1 MYFSVKKEIKL
12 GGKVFIPCVCYP
24 VTAPLEL
31 TVKKL
36 AKEGRAV
43 IYEERVFFQNGKV
56 IEKKSV
62 VKEVLTTEKKSSKK
76 SKKEE
81 RIEPEAFVKEV
92 EEIVKTDESEGF

>member
-12 GGKVFIPCVCYP
+12 GGKVFIPCVCYA
-24 VTAPLEL
+24 VTVPLEL

-56 IEKKSV
+56 IEKKPA

-81 RIEPEAFVKEV
+81 KVEPKDFVKEA
-92 EEIVKTDESEGF
+92 EEIVTTDESEGF